1 MTRAILAGLG
11 LAALAASPAMALDCQ
26 RASTASE
33 KAICADPTALA
44 ADADLGKAFA
54 ALHASLDPKA
64 KTQLGAAE
72 VAWLALRDSNCAD
85 EKGPALGACL
95 ARETRARIAFLAG
108 APEAGPGAPGRLAPV
123 LRMQKGG
130 EGRTD
135 VDVQLLKFVD
145 AVTPAE
151 RAFNAAVDRLTNDLE
166 NPGKD
171 DPLADQ
177 WSYTWSMRIAYASP
191 RLISAHADGD
201 SFMGGAHPNS
211 YSVNINVEGARG
223 REATF
228 ADMLDKPAADK
239 IFASVP
245 ETGARREVGARG
257 VGRRRFRRAEDARR
271 ERRRGDRRPQGVEL
285 RRRRGDGL
293 LRSLRGRRLCRRRI
307 LLQRALRDAAAAGAS
322 RFPAAVSG
330 EGQALRS
337 VVTRE
342 AGSKRGE
349 NRLTSGSSDG
359 GKRNWLRPAALA
371 S

>member
-1 MTRAILAGLG
+1 MTRAIHAGSG
-11 LAALAASPAMALDCQ
+11 LAALAVSPATALDCQ
-26 RASTASE
+26 RATTSSE

-72 VAWLALRDSNCAD
+72 AAWLALRDSNCAD
-85 EKGPALGACL
+85 EKGRGLGACL
-95 ARETRARIAFLAG
+95 ARKTHARIAFLAG

-130 EGRTD
+130 KGRTD

-145 AVTPAE
+145 AMTPVE

-166 NPGKD
+166 NPGAD
-171 DPLADQ
+171 DRLSDQ
-177 WSYTWSMRIAYASP
+177 WSYTWSMRLAYASP

-211 YSVNINVEGARG
+211 YSVNINVDGARG

-239 IFASVP
+239 IFALCLKQVRNEKSMREGSIDDDSGAPKTLAESVAEATGDLKAWSFGADAATVSYDPYAVGAYVEGAFSCSVP
-245 ETGARREVGARG
+245 YAM
-257 VGRRRFRRAEDARR
+257 
-271 ERRRGDRRPQGVEL
+271 
-285 RRRRGDGL
+285 
-293 LRSLRGRRLCRRRI
+293 
-307 LLQRALRDAAAAGAS
+307 
-322 RFPAAVSG
+322 
-330 EGQALRS
+330 
-337 VVTRE
+337 
-342 AGSKRGE
+342 
-349 NRLTSGSSDG
+349 
-359 GKRNWLRPAALA
+359 LRPLA
-371 S
+371 RPDFPLP

>member
-44 ADADLGKAFA
+44 ADSDLGKVFA
-54 ALHASLDPKA
+54 ALLASFDPKA
-64 KTQLGAAE
+64 KTNLVASE

-85 EKGPALGACL
+85 EKGPALGVCL

-130 EGRTD
+130 KGRTD
-135 VDVQLLKFVD
+135 VDVQLLKFAD
-145 AVTPAE
+145 AATPAE

-177 WSYTWSMRIAYASP
+177 WSYTWSMRLAYASP

-211 YSVNINVEGARG
+211 YSVNINVDVARG

-228 ADMLDKPAADK
+228 ADLLEKPAAQK
-239 IFASVP
+239 IFALCLKQVRDEKSAREDSQDDDADAAKTLADSVA
-245 ETGARREVGARG
+245 EATGDLKGWSFGADAATISYSPYAVGAY
-257 VGRRRFRRAEDARR
+257 AEGAF
-271 ERRRGDRRPQGVEL
+271 
-285 RRRRGDGL
+285 
-293 LRSLRGRRLCRRRI
+293 LCNVPY
-307 LLQRALRDAAAAGAS
+307 A
-322 RFPAAVSG
+322 
-330 EGQALRS
+330 
-337 VVTRE
+337 T
-342 AGSKRGE
+342 
-349 NRLTSGSSDG
+349 
-359 GKRNWLRPAALA
+359 LRPLA
-371 S
+371 RSDFPLP